1 MSNREKI
8 HLKII
13 VILAFMIEAFY
24 HIYLF
29 FSDEEKIYITR
40 IAHKSLSD
48 FNVVGMLLI
57 LYNILILIII
67 FPVFINGIEKIKIK
81 LKNKEKLHLNI
92 IVLITLFIE
101 IFNFIYIFV
110 DKNEYRNIMNEI
122 DKSLINF
129 DILGIFIILYK
140 ILAIIIIVPYFFYM
154 IINIKILRREK
165 KYFNK

>member
-13 VILAFMIEAFY
+13 VMLAFMIEAFY

-29 FSDEEKIYITR
+29 FSDEEKMYITN

-67 FPVFINGIEKIKIK
+67 FPIFINMFEKIKI
-81 LKNKEKLHLNI
+81 LKNKEKFHLNI
-92 IVLITLFIE
+92 IVLVTLFIE
-101 IFNFIYIFV
+101 IFNYLYIFI

-122 DKSLINF
+122 SKSLINF
-129 DILGIFIILYK
+129 NILGIFIILYK
-140 ILAIIIIVPYFFYM
+140 ILAITIIVPYFFNK
-154 IINIKILRREK
+154 IINIKILKREK
-165 KYFNK
+165 NI